1 MKDLN
6 ENGLKTG
13 MIKQKINT
21 KEVINNI
28 RLKRNDIAWIGV
40 NIKGTNAIVS
50 IVEADKKPE
59 IIDEKE
65 YCNIVTRKDGII
77 TKINVQN
84 GTALVK
90 EGDIVKN
97 R

>member
-1 MKDLN
+1 
-6 ENGLKTG
+6 
-13 MIKQKINT
+13 MILHGFGIH
-21 KEVINNI
+21 
-28 RLKRNDIAWIGV
+28 
-40 NIKGTNAIVS
+40 IKGTNVIIE
-50 IVEADKKPE
+50 IVEADKKPD

-65 YCNIVTRKDGII
+65 YCNIITKSDGVI

-90 EGDIVKN
+90 EGDVVKK